1 MSCAPANRGKSFS
14 NGSAHH
20 CYNMKA
26 LLKFLAGCVVIGV
39 IGIVSIHMDFLPGSA
54 RSAEQHLLGEA
65 LGAID
70 AADAAWA
77 GVEIDG
83 QKAVLF
89 GEAPSRDRLD
99 KLNTTVRRAQW
110 SGGFALGGITVVDAS
125 NMTVFAGPP
134 LADPFI
140 WIAELQA
147 GQLVLSGYAP
157 SQSARDAIIHLAAMR
172 FPDANISGELEIA
185 SGAPP
190 EESWLSAAAISLQA
204 LARLN
209 SGAVEANGP
218 AFEVSGVVADSAGA
232 AAIDRLMALIGDGL
246 SGAAK
251 LTLAPP
257 LDVASPLAD
266 TTDTA
271 PAEVA
276 EPDRCAAQSQSLLGV
291 AQISFARDRAN
302 LNDPSRELLDALV
315 AALGDCPRLSV
326 AVTGHTDA
334 SGGAA
339 ANRQLSLARADAV
352 GDYLRAAGVD
362 AARITTSGAGES
374 EPLVSN
380 TTAEGR
386 ARNRRIEFEFT
397 PGNQD

>member
-1 MSCAPANRGKSFS
+1 
-14 NGSAHH
+14 
-20 CYNMKA
+20 MKA

-39 IGIVSIHMDFLPGSA
+39 IGIVSIHMDWLPGSA
-54 RSAEQHLLGEA
+54 QSAERHLLDKA
-65 LGAID
+65 LSAID
-70 AADAAWA
+70 AAGANWA

-89 GEAPSRDRLD
+89 GEAPSREALDRL
-99 KLNTTVRRAQW
+99 KTAVSNAQW
-110 SGGFALGGITVVDAS
+110 SGGFALGGITILDAS
-125 NMTVFAGPP
+125 NMTVFSGPP
-134 LADPFI
+134 LADPFL

-157 SQSARDAIIHLAAMR
+157 SQSARDAVFLLAAMR
-172 FPDANISGELEIA
+172 FPDADISGALEIA

-190 EESWLSAAAISLQA
+190 EDSWLSATSISLQA
-204 LARLN
+204 LARLD

-218 AFEVSGVVADSAGA
+218 AFEVSGVVTDSASA
-232 AAIDRLMALIGDGL
+232 AAIGRLMALIDDGF

-257 LDVASPLAD
+257 EIAQPETTSEEPASPVAD
-266 TTDTA
+266 IDAA
-271 PAEVA
+271 PAEIA
-276 EPDRCAAQSQSLLGV
+276 EPDRALRCAEQSRSILSA
-291 AQISFARDRAN
+291 AQISFARDRAS
-302 LNDPSRELLDALV
+302 LNGASRELLDALA
-315 AALGDCPRLSV
+315 AALSACPGLKI
-326 AVTGHTDA
+326 AITGHTDA
-334 SGGAA
+334 AGGAA
-339 ANRQLSLARADAV
+339 ANRRLSLARARAV
-352 GDYLRAAGVD
+352 GDYLRTAGVD

-374 EPLVSN
+374 EPLVNN

>member
-1 MSCAPANRGKSFS
+1 
-14 NGSAHH
+14 
-20 CYNMKA
+20 MKA

-39 IGIVSIHMDFLPGSA
+39 IGIVSIHMDWLPGSA
-54 RSAEQHLLGEA
+54 RSAEQHLLTKA

-70 AADAAWA
+70 TAGADWA
-77 GVEIDG
+77 SVEIDG

-89 GEAPSRDRLD
+89 GEAPSREALD
-99 KLNTTVRRAQW
+99 KLNTAVTHAQW
-110 SGGFALGGITVVDAS
+110 PGGLALGGITFIDTS
-125 NMTVFAGPP
+125 NMSVFSGPP

-157 SQSARDAIIHLAAMR
+157 SQNARDAVFLLAAMR
-172 FPDANISGELEIA
+172 FPNADISGELEIA

-190 EESWLSAAAISLQA
+190 EESWLSAASISLQA

-209 SGAVEANGP
+209 NGAVEANGP
-218 AFEVSGVVADSAGA
+218 TFKVSGVATDSARA
-232 AAIDRLMALIGDGL
+232 AAIDRLMALIGDGF

-257 LDVASPLAD
+257 EEAAETLNVQPLANE
-266 TTDTA
+266 TA

-276 EPDRCAAQSQSLLGV
+276 APDRASRCAAQSQSSLS
-291 AQISFARDRAN
+291 ATQISFARDRAS
-302 LNDPSRELLDALV
+302 LNGPSRQSLDTLAAVLADCSALKITI
-315 AALGDCPRLSV
+315 
-326 AVTGHTDA
+326 TGHTDA

-339 ANRQLSLARADAV
+339 ENRRLSLARARAV
-352 GDYLRAAGVD
+352 GDYLRAAGID
-362 AARITTSGAGES
+362 AARIITSGAGES
-374 EPLVSN
+374 EPLASN

-386 ARNRRIEFEFT
+386 ARNRRIEFEYT